1 MFPQTINAMY
11 QFYENEIGKFNWTVI
26 MTCLDLLAASVKEW
40 EKILDKFRKRVKE
53 HVSTKYLCVKV

>member
-26 MTCLDLLAASVKEW
+26 MTCLDLLAASVKRM
-40 EKILDKFRKRVKE
+40 RKNTRQVQKE
-53 HVSTKYLCVKV
+53 SKSTCIY